1 MLSKISIFS
10 IIKDHIATLK
20 SSQTGK
26 IYYPDIILFF
36 ILPAIISAVMIYL
49 GVILNDGLVNA
60 LITSLSIFSALLF
73 NLLLL
78 VYDISGKNTDQN
90 QTTDQ
95 IEIKKII
102 QRRELLREIYVNV
115 SFSILTSIIT
125 VVILLTYFLKP
136 RSCNFGMINLC
147 LLQLLLASI
156 IYYFSVQFILTLFMI
171 LKRIYKLL
179 AKAFDSRI

>member
-1 MLSKISIFS
+1 MLTKISIFS

-20 SSQTGK
+20 SSKTGK

-36 ILPAIISAVMIYL
+36 IIPAITSGVMIYL
-49 GVILNDGLVNA
+49 GVFLNDGLVNA
-60 LITSLSIFSALLF
+60 LITSFSIFSALLF

-90 QTTDQ
+90 QTTDHV
-95 IEIKKII
+95 EIKKNI

-115 SFSILTSIIT
+115 SFSILTSTIT

-136 RSCNFGMINLC
+136 ISCNLWVINLC
-147 LLQLLLASI
+147 SLQWLLASVC
-156 IYYFSVQFILTLFMI
+156 YYFSVQFLLTLFMV
-171 LKRIYKLL
+171 LKRIYRLL
-179 AKAFDSRI
+179 AKAFN